1 MFPDYNKCF
10 GAATGEKQG
19 MLDLFLSPEESKHAM
34 RLLGLPDTRF
44 AVARS
49 VGGLFLSDTFVPAMP
64 HDQIFVILSK
74 APFEIDEEECVFVA
88 SVFFHLMR
96 ASDVLPMAMEHHGLE
111 LANRCLVSLSL
122 FYDAMEKRWQR
133 HGSPAPDFYRKAGK
147 RAFAAE
153 EKRAI
158 ADHFE
163 KWEAYCGE
171 VFA

>member
-1 MFPDYNKCF
+1 MAKDSEL
-10 GAATGEKQG
+10 AAG
-19 MLDLFLSPEESKHAM
+19 
-34 RLLGLPDTRF
+34 
-44 AVARS
+44 
-49 VGGLFLSDTFVPAMP
+49 
-64 HDQIFVILSK
+64 
-74 APFEIDEEECVFVA
+74 
-88 SVFFHLMR
+88 R
-96 ASDVLPMAMEHHGLE
+96 AALAALQERAHGLE